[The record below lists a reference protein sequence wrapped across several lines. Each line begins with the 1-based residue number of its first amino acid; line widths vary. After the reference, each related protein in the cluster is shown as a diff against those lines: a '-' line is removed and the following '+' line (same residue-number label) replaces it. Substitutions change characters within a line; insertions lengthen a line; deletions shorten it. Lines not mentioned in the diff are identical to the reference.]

1 MNEQDL
7 ENLYSE
13 YLSFTDQMVGKYGA
27 MEVAA
32 VMMAQ
37 ALSIYKTS
45 MSEDDYNSIVD
56 SISASRSKVQT
67 FTTVV
72 LQ

>member
-1 MNEQDL
+1 MKEQDL

-13 YLSFTDQMVGKYGA
+13 YLAFTDQMVGTYGA

-45 MSEDDYNSIVD
+45 MSEADFNCIVD
-56 SISASRSKVQT
+56 SISDSRAKVQT